1 MSNSVK
7 TINPATGKVIR
18 EFETIS
24 DQQLQ
29 DKIEKTHE
37 AFLDWKQR
45 SFDERGKLI
54 RKVGELLVENQ
65 DRLSKLITEEMGKP
79 IAEAPGEIDLCKGIC
94 DYSADNAAEVL
105 ADEDRDLV
113 DKRWEEYGFEPDS

>member
-1 MSNSVK
+1 VFIHSLYGGYVANTVK
-7 TINPATGKVIR
+7 TINPATGQVIR
-18 EFETIS
+18 EFDTIS

-54 RKVGELLVENQ
+54 RKVGELLVANQ
-65 DRLSKLITEEMGKP
+65 DRLSSLITEEMGKP
-79 IAEAPGEIDLCKGIC
+79 ISQAPGELK
-94 DYSADNAAEVL
+94 
-105 ADEDRDLV
+105 
-113 DKRWEEYGFEPDS
+113 